1 MKSKNDIEVKRWIRP
16 LPERLINKIAAGEV
30 IERPAAVLK
39 ELVENALDAGS
50 TRIDITVEKSGTKR
64 IIVADNGCGIDPDQI
79 EIAFGRHATSKINNF
94 DDLEH
99 IASFGFRGEALP
111 SVASVSRTRMVSKTA
126 DADSGREIIVE
137 AGVVQSVKP
146 VAAPVGTTVE
156 VADLFFNTP
165 ARKKFLKSEAT
176 ESQHLTR
183 NATALALSAPQAGF
197 SYTINGRKLF
207 ALTDRETDLKTR
219 TARLLLGN
227 TADHL
232 FAVQSEGEGMRINA
246 YLSYPMFCRRNQTGL
261 YLFINNRYIRSQVI
275 VHGVTSGYA
284 ELLERGHYPVGSVFI
299 TVDPAQVD
307 VNVHPTKAE
316 VRLSD
321 ERRVHDSIH
330 QAVKRSLR
338 ETGELPTPR
347 VVGNGAMASGGYTAS
362 EAVRHLKAA
371 GPIRPANDDPNLLRE
386 LYRDGTKTES
396 FSPTSESSQT
406 ESLPASEHTQTTTAN
421 DRLFDPEYARYMG
434 QFGGLYLLFSSGD
447 NLFVVDQH
455 AAHERILYEETLRVV
470 EHGGAASQSLLF
482 PVTIDL
488 PADQYALYERASDV
502 LTASGFIV
510 EPFGPSTV
518 MMSAVPSALSRQSPE
533 KLFTEIITDVGEHQR
548 AGFDIKK
555 SIAQSMACRAS
566 IMSGDKISEDEAR
579 ALVTQLSRTKNRH
592 TCPHGRPII
601 LKITRYEL
609 DVKFGRK

>member
-1 MKSKNDIEVKRWIRP
+1 MTDKDAVTTKRWIRP

-39 ELVENALDAGS
+39 ELVENSLDAGA
-50 TRIDITVEKSGTKR
+50 TRIDITVEKSGTKS

-126 DADSGREIIVE
+126 AADSGREIIVE

-146 VAAPVGTTVE
+146 VAAPIGTTVE
-156 VADLFFNTP
+156 VANLFFNTP

-197 SYTINGRKLF
+197 SYMINGRKLF
-207 ALTDRETDLKTR
+207 TLTDQETDRKTR

-227 TADHL
+227 NADQL
-232 FAVQSEGEGMRINA
+232 FGVQSASEGMHVSA
-246 YLSYPMFCRRNQTGL
+246 FLSYPMYCRRNQTGL
-261 YLFINNRYIRSQVI
+261 YVFINNRYIRSQVI

-284 ELLERGHYPVGSVFI
+284 ELLERGHYPVGTVFI

-321 ERRVHDSIH
+321 ERRVHDILH

-338 ETGELPTPR
+338 EAGELPTPH
-347 VVGNGAMASGGYTAS
+347 VVGNATSIPHGFTVS
-362 EAVRHLKAA
+362 EAVRRLKTAEPA
-371 GPIRPANDDPNLLRE
+371 RSANDNPNLLRE
-386 LYRDGTKTES
+386 LYRDQAPPEPQSQSVEILSSAPEIES
-396 FSPTSESSQT
+396 GQPIQTSSDHG
-406 ESLPASEHTQTTTAN
+406 P
-421 DRLFDPEYARYMG
+421 FDPERARYLG

-470 EHGGAASQSLLF
+470 DHGGAASQNLLF

-488 PADQYALYERASDV
+488 PADQYALYEEASEV

-510 EPFGPSTV
+510 EPFGPRTV
-518 MMSAVPSALSRQSPE
+518 MLSAVPSALSRQSPE
-533 KLFTEIITDVGEHQR
+533 MLFVSIISDVGEHQR

-566 IMSGDKISEDEAR
+566 IMSGDKITEDEAR
-579 ALVTQLSRTKNRH
+579 ALVVQLSRTENRH
-592 TCPHGRPII
+592 TCPHGRPIT
-601 LKITRYEL
+601 LKISRYEL

>member
-1 MKSKNDIEVKRWIRP
+1 MPEQNATNKKRWIRP

-39 ELVENALDAGS
+39 ELVENALDAGA
-50 TRIDITVEKSGTKR
+50 TRIDVTIEKSGTKSIR
-64 IIVADNGCGIDPDQI
+64 VTDNGCGIDPDQI

-111 SVASVSRTRMVSKTA
+111 SIASVSRTRLVSKTA

-156 VADLFFNTP
+156 VANLFFNTP

-183 NATALALSAPQAGF
+183 NATALALSAPQTGF
-197 SYTINGRKLF
+197 LYTINGRKLF
-207 ALTDRETDLKTR
+207 ALTDRETDLRTR

-227 TADHL
+227 NADQL
-232 FAVQSEGEGMRINA
+232 FAVQSEVDGMSIRA
-246 YLSYPMFCRRNQTGL
+246 CLSFPMFCRRNQTGL
-261 YLFINNRYIRSQVI
+261 YLFINNRYIRSQVV

-299 TVDPAQVD
+299 TVDPTQVD

-316 VRLSD
+316 VRLTD
-321 ERRVHDSIH
+321 ERRVHDILH

-338 ETGELPTPR
+338 ASGELPTPH
-347 VVGNGAMASGGYTAS
+347 VVGDTSAPPKGYSAS
-362 EAVRHLKAA
+362 EAIRRLKAA
-371 GPIRPANDDPNLLRE
+371 ETTGPANSDPNLLRE
-386 LYRDGTKTES
+386 LYRDRSQPATSPLTTEPPQS
-396 FSPTSESSQT
+396 EPTEPDMT
-406 ESLPASEHTQTTTAN
+406 RPASAETGS
-421 DRLFDPEYARYMG
+421 FDPDRALFMG
-434 QFGGLYLLFSSGD
+434 QFGGLYLLFASGE
-447 NLFVVDQH
+447 NLYVVDQH
-455 AAHERILYEETLRVV
+455 AAHERILYEETLHVV
-470 EHGGAASQSLLF
+470 EHGGAASQNLLF
-482 PVTIDL
+482 PVTVDL
-488 PADQYALYERASDV
+488 PADQYALYEQAADV

-510 EPFGPSTV
+510 EPFGPRTV
-518 MMSAVPSALSRQSPE
+518 MLSAVPAALSRQSPE
-533 KLFTEIITDVGEHQR
+533 KLFTAIICDVGEHQQ

-566 IMSGDKISEDEAR
+566 IMSGDRISEDEAR
-579 ALVTQLSRTKNRH
+579 ALVIQLSRTKNRH

-601 LKITRYEL
+601 LKISRYEL
-609 DVKFGRK
+609 DVKFGR